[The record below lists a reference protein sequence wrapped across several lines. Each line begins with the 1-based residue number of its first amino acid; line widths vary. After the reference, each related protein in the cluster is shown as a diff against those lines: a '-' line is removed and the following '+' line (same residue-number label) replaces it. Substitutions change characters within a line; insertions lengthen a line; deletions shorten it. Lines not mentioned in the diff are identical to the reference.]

1 MLRSG
6 FWLIV
11 LGLLAAGAAAHAQPA
26 AGAAAHAQPAAP
38 ACPASED
45 IVVPDEPLE
54 HVAAALAAGG
64 PLNVLAIGTASTVGA
79 PSSTTAGLPPG
90 ATFPHRMAEALV
102 AARPQLKVQLSVRGG
117 RGLTAEALLPQLRQ
131 ALKTQKY
138 QLVIWQTSTVE
149 AVRGERPDT
158 MLAALDQ
165 GIDLVQ
171 AAGADLI
178 LVDSQF
184 SRFLRANTDLGTYE
198 MVLQQVATVP
208 GVVLFHRFD
217 LMLDWAHAG
226 QIDLERTSRK
236 DRDRTIALLNQ
247 CVGEVLARFVLN
259 GAELK

>member
-11 LGLLAAGAAAHAQPA
+11 LGLLMAGAAAHAQPVV
-26 AGAAAHAQPAAP
+26 P
-38 ACPASED
+38 ACPASEEV
-45 IVVPDEPLE
+45 VVPDEPLE

-79 PSSTTAGLPPG
+79 PSSTTHGVPPN

-102 AARPQLKVQLSVRGG
+102 AARPGLKVQLSVRGA

-131 ALKTQKY
+131 ALKSQKY
-138 QLVIWQTSTVE
+138 QLVIWQTGTVE
-149 AVRGERPDT
+149 AVRGERPD
-158 MLAALDQ
+158 ALLDALEQ
-165 GIDLVQ
+165 GTDLVQ

-184 SRFLRANTDLGTYE
+184 SRFLRANADLGTYE
-198 MVLQQVATVP
+198 MVLQQVAAVP

-217 LMLDWAHAG
+217 LMLDWAHSG

-236 DRDRTIALLNQ
+236 DRDATIALMNR
-247 CVGEVLARFVLN
+247 CVGQALARFVLN
-259 GAELK
+259 GAGLK